1 MRTVIR
7 KLQLYM
13 DEPIEDHEPR
23 IVRRRRTIAA
33 STLVAAAA
41 AVVLVVALA
50 SAGRS
55 VHADHATTVGL
66 AQGTGARASSSAKS
80 ANGPFAVGL
89 RVLRLVD
96 RTRTITLP
104 DGTRRPRTLLT
115 YVRYPALGKR
125 GQTDLR
131 NAPVA
136 SAAGPFALIV
146 FGHGFALTPAAY
158 QRLLQSWARAG
169 YVVAAPVFPLEN
181 ANAPGGPDE
190 SDLPNQPA
198 DMSLVISRLLAA
210 STTQGGPLVGAID
223 PHEVAVAGHSDGGDT
238 ALATAYDP
246 RYRDRRV
253 AAAVVLSGAQM
264 PGAPSF
270 RFAPG
275 GPPLLATQGT
285 ADTINPPS
293 ASYQFFKA
301 ARRPKFLLRLL
312 GAEHLGP
319 YSNEYPQLGIVERVT
334 IAFLDAYVKRI
345 AAARARISADG
356 DVPRLASLSSEP

>member
-1 MRTVIR
+1 MG
-7 KLQLYM
+7 
-13 DEPIEDHEPR
+13 EPIEDREPR
-23 IVRRRRTIAA
+23 IARRRRTIAA
-33 STLVAAAA
+33 SVLVVAAA
-41 AVVLVVALA
+41 AVVLVIVLA
-50 SAGRS
+50 SAGRG
-55 VHADHATTVGL
+55 VHASRATPAGL
-66 AQGTGARASSSAKS
+66 AQGTGAHASSPAKS
-80 ANGPFAVGL
+80 AKAPFAVGL

-96 RTRTITLP
+96 RTRTVSLP
-104 DGTRRPRTLLT
+104 DGTRRPRTLVT
-115 YVRYPALGKR
+115 YVRYPALGKP

-136 SAAGPFALIV
+136 SAGGPFALIV

-190 SDLPNQPA
+190 SDLTNQPA

-210 STTQGGPLVGAID
+210 STAQSGPLASAID

-246 RYRDRRV
+246 RYRDSRV
-253 AAAVVLSGAQM
+253 AAAVVLSGAEM
-264 PGAPSF
+264 PGTPSF
-270 RFAPG
+270 RFPPG

-293 ASYQFFKA
+293 ASYQFFEA
-301 ARRPKFLLRLL
+301 AHRPKFLLRLL

-334 IAFLDAYVKRI
+334 TAFLDAYVKRI
-345 AAARARISADG
+345 AAARARISAGG